1 LVVLAVVAKKLVEV
15 LLVEVEFKKVIL
27 WKVDEAL
34 TRRFERLVR
43 PAVAVSVPVKFAVA
57 EIFWPF
63 TRPEVSVPRFAV
75 VPKRLVEKKL
85 VEVACEVVAFTP
97 VKFCKVVEDRC
108 KALVMMAVVAE
119 RVVAKK
125 LVEVD

>member
-27 WKVDEAL
+27 WKVDDAL

-43 PAVAVSVPVKFAVA
+43 PAVAVRVPVKFAVA

-63 TRPEVSVPRFAV
+63 TRPEVMVFEPRFKAPVEVIAPV
-75 VPKRLVEKKL
+75 VRVARLAFVAKRVEAKRLVEVEL
-85 VEVACEVVAFTP
+85 VVVLLTP
-97 VKFCKVVEDRC
+97 VKF
-108 KALVMMAVVAE
+108 
-119 RVVAKK
+119 
-125 LVEVD
+125 